1 MSSTKSQKTLIWF
14 ALFFTQ
20 LLFALSYIF
29 SKILMETFPPIVWAF
44 LRTSTTA
51 LILLPIALALKRPRP
66 KLTRSFITSLLI
78 FSLLGGAFTQGFYL
92 IGLHYTTSTNSAV
105 LYTLSPL
112 MTLAT
117 VIWIGQ
123 ERATPLRLIGFLISF
138 LGVLTLSHAESY
150 QLSHQR
156 ILGDCLTLLSCMS
169 YGLFIALSKPFFE
182 KYDSLWITTG
192 IFTFSGLIFGVF
204 AIPQLPA
211 VHLPALSLS
220 FASMVVFGIIGS
232 TLMTYFLVIWT
243 LSRAPSSQVA
253 LFGYLQPIL
262 TSFISWIYLDEVI
275 SERTLLATLFILVG
289 VSFTIEWIPSVKS
302 ISQPTQT

>member
-1 MSSTKSQKTLIWF
+1 MSSTQPQRTTVWI
-14 ALFFTQ
+14 ALFLAQ

-29 SKILMETFPPIVWAF
+29 SKVLMETFPPLVWAF
-44 LRTSTTA
+44 IRTSVTA
-51 LILLPIALALKRPRP
+51 LLLFPIALTLKRPRP
-66 KLTRSFITSLLI
+66 KLTPSFLKSLLI
-78 FSLLGGAFTQGFYL
+78 YSLLGGALTQGLYL
-92 IGLHYTTSTNSAV
+92 VGLHYTSSTNSSI

-123 ERATPLRLIGFLISF
+123 ERATPLRLLGFLISF
-138 LGVLTLSHAESY
+138 LGVLILSHAESY
-150 QLSHQR
+150 HLSHQR
-156 ILGDCLTLLSCMS
+156 ILGDCLTLLSCLS

-192 IFTFSGLIFGVF
+192 MFTVSGLIFGGF
-204 AIPQLPA
+204 AIPQFPS
-211 VHLPALSLS
+211 VHLPGLTLS
-220 FASMVVFGIIGS
+220 FVSMIAFGIIGS

-262 TSFISWIYLDEVI
+262 TSLISWIYLGEVI
-275 SERTLLATLFILVG
+275 SERTLLAAIFILVG
-289 VSFTIEWIPSVKS
+289 VSFTIEWNLTKS
-302 ISQPTQT
+302 ISQAHET